1 MPKGTLFK
9 EQIKSLIDSKELFL
23 YPILDEN
30 QIGDISI
37 DLRVGTDF
45 LFQHQGRSAHINTS
59 SNEVSS
65 RSIKS
70 NFTQARRKVGEK
82 FLLHPFQPTLF
93 STLEYIKLPK
103 DVYAVL
109 SLRSSYSRL
118 GLTISTIVQPG
129 YCGCISVEV
138 INCGNIPIEIVSGV
152 RFLQVRL
159 IKVDSVDLD
168 YFSNIR
174 KYACQVRPIPS
185 KANED
190 IELKFLN
197 NLHTT

>member
-1 MPKGTLFK
+1 MPSGTLYK
-9 EQIKSLIDSKELFL
+9 EEINSLLASKELFL
-23 YPILDEN
+23 YPILDDN

-45 LFQHQGRSAHINTS
+45 LFQHQGRSAHINTA

-70 NFTQARRKVGEK
+70 NFTQARRKIGEK

-103 DVYAVL
+103 DIYAVL

-152 RFLQVRL
+152 RFLQARL
-159 IKVDSVDLD
+159 IKVEGNNLD
-168 YFSNIR
+168 YFNNTR

-190 IELKFLN
+190 NELKFLQQ
-197 NLHTT
+197 L

>member
-1 MPKGTLFK
+1 MQTGTLNK
-9 EQIKSLIDSKELFL
+9 DEINSLLSSKELFL
-23 YPILDEN
+23 YPILDNN

-59 SNEVSS
+59 SNELSS
-65 RSIKS
+65 KSIKS
-70 NFTQARRKVGEK
+70 NFTQARRKIGEK
-82 FLLHPFQPTLF
+82 LLLHPFQPTLF
-93 STLEYIKLPK
+93 STLEYIKLPNNI
-103 DVYAVL
+103 YAVL

-138 INCGNIPIEIVSGV
+138 INCGNIPIEIVSGT
-152 RFLQVRL
+152 RFLQARL
-159 IKVDSVDLD
+159 IKVEGNNLD
-168 YFSNIR
+168 YFTNTR

-190 IELKFLN
+190 NELKFLQQ
-197 NLHTT
+197 L